1 MKGNLFSVLSKEQ
14 IESLTKEERDTL
26 TKLDEK
32 LFPDYDKYVDEH
44 MRQKSAVERVFER
57 RKAEEEDD
65 RAYRKEMEAN
75 FV

>member
-44 MRQKSAVERVFER
+44 MRQKSVVDRVFER
-57 RKAEEEDD
+57 RRAEEESD
-65 RAYRKEMEAN
+65 RAYSKQLESEFM
-75 FV
+75 

>member
-44 MRQKSAVERVFER
+44 MRQKSVVERVFER
-57 RKAEEEDD
+57 RKAEEEGD
-65 RAYRKEMEAN
+65 RAYSKQLESEFM
-75 FV
+75 

>member
-1 MKGNLFSVLSKEQ
+1 MIGNLFSVLSKEQ

-32 LFPDYDKYVDEH
+32 LFPNYPEYVDEH
-44 MRQKSAVERVFER
+44 MRQKSVVERVFER
-57 RKAEEEDD
+57 RKAEEEGD

>member
-1 MKGNLFSVLSKEQ
+1 MIGNLFSVLSKEQ

-44 MRQKSAVERVFER
+44 MRQKSVVERVFER
-57 RKAEEEDD
+57 RKAEEEGD
-65 RAYRKEMEAN
+65 RAYRKEMEVN